1 MISRICSSGSWKFV
15 PFDPLSPDFLS
26 PATPDNHQSTVFQIL
41 PFLDST
47 INYHPTVFG
56 FL

>member
-1 MISRICSSGSWKFV
+1 MVPRICSSGSRKFA